1 MSEKVTVFEVLALIS
16 CGIIIGGVGMAFYY
30 VPAYYD
36 MQDQRNFYKDKV
48 STINVVLEDSQ
59 SQTNSLRSDLRVK
72 TVDYEE
78 LRIEYNNLNTN
89 YRSMASSHDRLNNEY
104 SSLVDEYNDQVT
116 VLNNVNALSSQ
127 QQQQLDRVGDLMQDS
142 YNRGYNDAS
151 TGGNDGIGDLLSV
164 LGFFMGLPI

>member
-36 MQDQRNFYKDKV
+36 MQDQRDMYRTNSRDAI
-48 STINVVLEDSQ
+48 TER
-59 SQTNSLRSDLRVK
+59 NSLRSQVDPLNTELRRK

-78 LRIEYNNLNTN
+78 LRIKYNDLNTN
-89 YRSMASSHDRLNNEY
+89 HRSVKLSHDKLNNEY
-104 SSLVDEYNDQVT
+104 SSLVDEYNDQV
-116 VLNNVNALSSQ
+116 VILNDVNALSRQ
-127 QQQQLDRVGDLMQDS
+127 QQQQLNSVSGLMQDS

-151 TGGNDGIGDLLSV
+151 MGDDDGIGDLLE
-164 LGFFMGLPI
+164 LLILFI